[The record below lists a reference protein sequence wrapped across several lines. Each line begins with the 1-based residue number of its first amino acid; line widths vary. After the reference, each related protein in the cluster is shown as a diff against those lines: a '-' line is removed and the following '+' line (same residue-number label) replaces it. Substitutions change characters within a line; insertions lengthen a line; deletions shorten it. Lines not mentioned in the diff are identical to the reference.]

1 MSANVDLEKVAALI
15 GESIDFVRVN
25 LQEGTLLIDGEP
37 IGYAVKKKETQKN
50 FFYVVDPI
58 RFVKYVKELKKSLVE
73 LEEMEIKW
81 IYNKKIREKII
92 WK

>member
-58 RFVKYVKELKKSLVE
+58 RFVKYIKELRKKLKLDCIITIRNVGYK
-73 LEEMEIKW
+73 LERK
-81 IYNKKIREKII
+81 
-92 WK
+92 

>member
-1 MSANVDLEKVAALI
+1 MSANVNLEKVAALI

-50 FFYVVDPI
+50 FFYIVDPI
-58 RFVKYVKELKKSLVE
+58 RFVKYIKELRKSLVE
-73 LEEMEIKW
+73 LEEMEIK
-81 IYNKKIREKII
+81 
-92 WK
+92 

>member
-50 FFYVVDPI
+50 FFYIVDPI
-58 RFVKYVKELKKSLVE
+58 RFVKYIKELRKKLRLDCIITIRNVGYK
-73 LEEMEIKW
+73 LERK
-81 IYNKKIREKII
+81 
-92 WK
+92 

>member
-25 LQEGTLLIDGEP
+25 LQEGTLLINSEP
-37 IGYAVKKKETQKN
+37 IGYADKKRKLRKI

-58 RFVKYVKELKKSLVE
+58 RFVKYVKELKKLLVE
-73 LEEMEIKW
+73 LEEMEIK
-81 IYNKKIREKII
+81 
-92 WK
+92 

>member
-50 FFYVVDPI
+50 FFYTVDPI
-58 RFVKYVKELKKSLVE
+58 RFVKYIKELRKSLVE
-73 LEEMEIKW
+73 LEEMEIK
-81 IYNKKIREKII
+81 
-92 WK
+92 

>member
-37 IGYAVKKKETQKN
+37 IGYAVKKKETQKKPQKN
-50 FFYVVDPI
+50 RKARSAPQI
-58 RFVKYVKELKKSLVE
+58 SSSPSCSQS
-73 LEEMEIKW
+73 
-81 IYNKKIREKII
+81 
-92 WK
+92 

>member
-25 LQEGTLLIDGEP
+25 LQVGTLLIDGEP

-50 FFYVVDPI
+50 FFCVVDPI
-58 RFVKYVKELKKSLVE
+58 RFVKYIKELRKSLVE
-73 LEEMEIKW
+73 LEEMEIK
-81 IYNKKIREKII
+81 
-92 WK
+92 

>member
-25 LQEGTLLIDGEP
+25 LQE
-37 IGYAVKKKETQKN
+37 TQKN

-58 RFVKYVKELKKSLVE
+58 RFVKYIKELRKSLVE
-73 LEEMEIKW
+73 LEEMEIK
-81 IYNKKIREKII
+81 
-92 WK
+92 

>member
-25 LQEGTLLIDGEP
+25 LQEGTLLINGEP
-37 IGYAVKKKETQKN
+37 IGYAVKKRKLRKI

-58 RFVKYVKELKKSLVE
+58 RFVKYVKELKKLLVE
-73 LEEMEIKW
+73 LEEMEIK
-81 IYNKKIREKII
+81 
-92 WK
+92 

>member
-37 IGYAVKKKETQKN
+37 IGYAVKKKETQNN

-58 RFVKYVKELKKSLVE
+58 RFVKYIKELRKSLLE
-73 LEEMEIKW
+73 LEEMEIK
-81 IYNKKIREKII
+81 
-92 WK
+92 